1 MLITTGSE
9 RVNRIGGHTH
19 LNDFNFKTIFL
30 NKILLKYQGTWFLIN
45 AEILPYLNL
54 ELTPI

>member
-1 MLITTGSE
+1 MNIVGRSYMLITTGSE

-30 NKILLKYQGTWFLIN
+30 NKILLKYIKAHDF
-45 AEILPYLNL
+45 
-54 ELTPI
+54 